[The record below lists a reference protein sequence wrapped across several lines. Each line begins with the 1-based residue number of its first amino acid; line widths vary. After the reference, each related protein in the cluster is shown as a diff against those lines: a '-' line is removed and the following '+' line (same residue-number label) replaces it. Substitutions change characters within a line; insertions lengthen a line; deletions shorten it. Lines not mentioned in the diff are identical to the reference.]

1 MSSRPKLSR
10 IYWPAVFFQICP
22 GDENSS
28 WCLKE
33 KSGRPFSSSFSWYFL
48 IPFYSEGKGAGH
60 VCCAD
65 THITHKLA
73 GSPPQSKVLRWVVV
87 YSEGFSSPQLPDVAR
102 PSVRPRCVS
111 AFCAPLLADSIRLP
125 AESGPHVPWRHLE
138 CEKTSRDDP
147 DSLIKSDASMCKAPL
162 RPHTAQT
169 DDPGNEI
176 RAANV
181 TRRFSRCSRE
191 EPPHPHP

>member
-1 MSSRPKLSR
+1 LAGYCQWDMSSRPKLSR

-73 GSPPQSKVLRWVVV
+73 GSLPSLKFCGGLL

-102 PSVRPRCVS
+102 PSVRPSVRDVCPRFALRCWPTRFDCPPS
-111 AFCAPLLADSIRLP
+111 P
-125 AESGPHVPWRHLE
+125 G
-138 CEKTSRDDP
+138 
-147 DSLIKSDASMCKAPL
+147 
-162 RPHTAQT
+162 HTF
-169 DDPGNEI
+169 PGGI
-176 RAANV
+176 WSVKRRAAMIL
-181 TRRFSRCSRE
+181 TA
-191 EPPHPHP
+191 

>member
-1 MSSRPKLSR
+1 M
-10 IYWPAVFFQICP
+10 
-22 GDENSS
+22 
-28 WCLKE
+28 LK
-33 KSGRPFSSSFSWYFL
+33 KKKAGGHSHLLFSWYFL
-48 IPFYSEGKGAGH
+48 IPFYLEGNGAGQH

-125 AESGPHVPWRHLE
+125 AESGRHVPWRHLE

-147 DSLIKSDASMCKAPL
+147 DSLIKSRTPQCVKHLSA
-162 RPHTAQT
+162 HTQH
-169 DDPGNEI
+169 
-176 RAANV
+176 
-181 TRRFSRCSRE
+181 RRTIPATKFERRM
-191 EPPHPHP
+191 